1 MKIGVSS
8 MMVEVGSS
16 FSENRKYFDIMIK
29 FEIRQN

>member
-16 FSENRKYFDIMIK
+16 FSENRKYFVHNDKI
-29 FEIRQN
+29 